1 MVDIKDLLRYKRLQ
15 EEKNKKRKERKEE
28 RKGEKSMETSGS
40 VFAPFLG
47 AITGYSQPL
56 SKLKAD
62 GLSIR
67 K

>member
-1 MVDIKDLLRYKRLQ
+1 VVDIKDLLRYKRLQ
-15 EEKNKKRKERKEE
+15 KEKNKERKERKEE
-28 RKGEKSMETSGS
+28 RKEEKSIETSGS

-47 AITGYSQPL
+47 AITGFSQPL